1 MEPLTPFLSPSR
13 ATGYSVHLA
22 KNQDEEKERRKGMDN
37 ERNSGTNPR
46 NSKELKKQEKGQKL
60 TRQMDWIESL
70 VV

>member
-22 KNQDEEKERRKGMDN
+22 KNQDVMDN

-60 TRQMDWIESL
+60 KRQMDWIESL